1 MCVAALV
8 LEYTLAA
15 FGAGRGG
22 VLPMPWYDPGTSQL
36 GVGARKSSFSLRLGA
51 AVEPKS
57 EELDMTEAFD
67 I

>member
-15 FGAGRGG
+15 FGAGSGGEGG

-51 AVEPKS
+51 AR
-57 EELDMTEAFD
+57 
-67 I
+67 